1 MLTNTCFLVGGC
13 RGDSLAKCPVLTLTL
28 ALKKKMDIFTLAK
41 YQILEFLPSVKLR
54 NGRMDEG
61 ESLHPR
67 RSEL

>member
-1 MLTNTCFLVGGC
+1 
-13 RGDSLAKCPVLTLTL
+13 
-28 ALKKKMDIFTLAK
+28 MDIFTLAK

-54 NGRMDEG
+54 NGRMDER